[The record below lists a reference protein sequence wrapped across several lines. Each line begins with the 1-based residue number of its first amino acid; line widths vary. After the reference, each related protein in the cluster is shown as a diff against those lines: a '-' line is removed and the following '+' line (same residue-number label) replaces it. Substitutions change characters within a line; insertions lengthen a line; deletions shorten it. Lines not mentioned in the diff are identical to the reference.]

1 MEFEKIIRN
10 NKDIVHVIDER
21 VVISDAQS
29 AIDLMMTVNY

>member
-10 NKDIVHVIDER
+10 NKDIVHVIDEG
-21 VVISDAQS
+21 VVIPDAQS